1 LNSAAPANAVGALTH
16 SKPLSVGGNNVRA
29 VNFRF
34 DPALSVALAQRRTTP
49 ARQTTTPTNEIT
61 AAKTATAN
69 TNHFRE
75 LIERV
80 IFDCAPNYK
89 PQRIASE
96 ESFVS
101 TRTPQLPLEDNGA
114 YSGARPSRRITGA
127 NFELPVSVVNTG
139 CAAMFRAS
147 PVVHGLKRG
156 MEKCGEIV

>member
-1 LNSAAPANAVGALTH
+1 MSALGPGGESAAPANAVGALTH

-34 DPALSVALAQRRTTP
+34 DSALSAALAQRRTTP
-49 ARQTTTPTNEIT
+49 ARQTTIPTNEIT

-89 PQRIASE
+89 PQNRFCRI
-96 ESFVS
+96 F
-101 TRTPQLPLEDNGA
+101 
-114 YSGARPSRRITGA
+114 RP
-127 NFELPVSVVNTG
+127 
-139 CAAMFRAS
+139 
-147 PVVHGLKRG
+147 
-156 MEKCGEIV
+156 

>member
-1 LNSAAPANAVGALTH
+1 MSALGPGGESAAPANAVGALTH

-34 DPALSVALAQRRTTP
+34 DSALSAALAQRRTTP

-61 AAKTATAN
+61 APRTATAN

-89 PQRIASE
+89 PQRIASAQ
-96 ESFVS
+96 SFVFGCQCAQPY
-101 TRTPQLPLEDNGA
+101 RKF
-114 YSGARPSRRITGA
+114 SRFSRHVQTSKLIWGR
-127 NFELPVSVVNTG
+127 ERL
-139 CAAMFRAS
+139 
-147 PVVHGLKRG
+147 
-156 MEKCGEIV
+156 GE